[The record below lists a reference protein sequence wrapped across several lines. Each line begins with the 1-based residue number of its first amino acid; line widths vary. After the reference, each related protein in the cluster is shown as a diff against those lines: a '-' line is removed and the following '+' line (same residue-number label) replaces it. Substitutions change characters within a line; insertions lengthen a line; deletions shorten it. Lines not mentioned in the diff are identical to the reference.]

1 LLQKE
6 IFFSMKDTIKKLRE
20 TLPPF
25 LTVRQYCAV
34 KNCCEATAYNH
45 LRDRPGLGVK
55 DGYSTKIVRDVMLD
69 QMAHMPPWVPAKDRA
84 LKAKVATRK
93 GSARPRRD
101 KQTAAPR
108 REHDPEVRP

>member
-1 LLQKE
+1 MR
-6 IFFSMKDTIKKLRE
+6 STIENLRKI
-20 TLPPF
+20 LPPF

-45 LRDRPGLGVK
+45 LRARPGLGVK

-84 LKAKVATRK
+84 HKAKVDTPK
-93 GSARPRRD
+93 KSARPRRD

-108 REHDPEVRP
+108 RGSDPEMRP